1 MSASQD
7 ANFKLLKTLFPFYLL
22 PETVLAQIAVSSI
35 RRVFIAGESVFTP
48 GEPANA
54 LHIIISGTVRLRGKQ
69 KKNTKDLAFL
79 NRGDLFGLEALSR
92 DHEYST
98 LALCD
103 TRAVIQ
109 TIQRETLF
117 AASSEDATLQRAL
130 NMLRRSHAFSRD
142 LDLAWLSAEEPVV
155 LVSRRH
161 PFILISRILLWG
173 SLALLFFGLFL
184 YLAFTSASSSSFF
197 IFLAIL
203 FLCSGLG
210 VAAWSA
216 LEWSNDYL
224 IVTHRRVTLQQQMVG
239 FYEGRQ
245 ESPWDAVLSIGMD
258 SSVWSRMIGYGT
270 VTVRSYTGDLH
281 LERLPEPDLI
291 YALLEWT
298 RERVANERRRDDR
311 ARIREA
317 LAARLENRSNPDMAS
332 NPRTWVGNEDSMY
345 QSGSFSDFLA
355 RFSICEMS
363 AGGASPITHT
373 G

>member
-1 MSASQD
+1 
-7 ANFKLLKTLFPFYLL
+7 
-22 PETVLAQIAVSSI
+22 
-35 RRVFIAGESVFTP
+35 
-48 GEPANA
+48 
-54 LHIIISGTVRLRGKQ
+54 LHIVISGTVRLRGKQ

-79 NRGDLFGLEALSR
+79 TRGDLFGLEALSH

-103 TRAVIQ
+103 TRAVIL
-109 TIQRETLF
+109 TIPGETLF
-117 AASSEDATLQRAL
+117 AASSEDNTLQRAIK
-130 NMLRRSHAFSRD
+130 MLRRSDAFTRN
-142 LDLAWLSAEEPVV
+142 LDLAWLSPEEPLV

-161 PFILISRILLWG
+161 PFILITRVLLWG
-173 SLALLFFGLFL
+173 SLALLLFGLFL
-184 YLAFTSASSSSFF
+184 YLAFTATSSPSFF

-298 RERVANERRRDDR
+298 RERVANERRRDDQ

-317 LAARLENRSNPDMAS
+317 LAARLEKSFHSRCGIPNPTD
-332 NPRTWVGNEDSMY
+332 
-345 QSGSFSDFLA
+345 L
-355 RFSICEMS
+355 
-363 AGGASPITHT
+363 GGK
-373 G
+373 